1 MRAGVVLANILAL
14 DAAAELALAFV
25 AVVAMSG
32 VGAVGEDNGIGG
44 KWVGIAKKVGSG
56 HRMDGDFQEIHE
68 SFVFER
74 KTYDKL
80 VVYATIL
87 HNAKLF

>member
-25 AVVAMSG
+25 SVVPVSG

-56 HRMDGDFQEIHE
+56 HGMDGDFQEVHE
-68 SFVFER
+68 GFVFEG
-74 KTYDKL
+74 KTDDKL
-80 VVYATIL
+80 VVYATIF